1 LSGDPVFYRWH
12 AYIDDIFQQ
21 HKQKLT
27 PYTVAELA
35 YDGVTVAGV
44 QVLPTSGAVNTFQ
57 TAWQQS
63 DVNLARGMDFVTA
76 TGNILAR
83 FTHLNHTPF
92 TYNIQVNNAGSAQR
106 MGMVRI
112 FMAPKTDERNGEM
125 MLRDQR
131 LMMIE
136 MDKFVVALRP
146 GQNMIQR
153 KSSDST
159 VTIPFERTFR
169 NLGEGDPAATTE
181 AQQQFN
187 FCGCG
192 WPEHLLVPKGLPEGL
207 TAQVFVM
214 ISNYENDRVEQDLS
228 GTCNDA
234 ASYCGVRD
242 RLYPDK
248 RAMGFPFDRLPRDN
262 SDRLSSFLTPNM
274 AVQDCGIVH
283 SNTTTLRNN

>member
-1 LSGDPVFYRWH
+1 
-12 AYIDDIFQQ
+12 
-21 HKQKLT
+21 
-27 PYTVAELA
+27 
-35 YDGVTVAGV
+35 VTGV
-44 QVLPTSGAVNTFQ
+44 QVAPERGAANTFQ
-57 TAWQQS
+57 TFWQQS
-63 DVNLARGMDFVTA
+63 DVDLSRGMDFITA
-76 TGNILAR
+76 RGNVSAR

-112 FMAPKTDERNGEM
+112 FMAPKTDERGTD
-125 MLRDQR
+125 MLFRDQR

-136 MDKFVVALRP
+136 MDKFIVALRP
-146 GQNMIQR
+146 GQNTIR
-153 KSSDST
+153 RRSSEST
-159 VTIPFERTFR
+159 ITIPFERTFR
-169 NLGEGDPAATTE
+169 NLEGTNPGATTD

-192 WPEHLLVPKGLPEGL
+192 WPEHMLVPKGLPEGL

-214 ISNYENDRVEQDLS
+214 VSNYENDRIDQDLS

-262 SDRLSSFLTPNM
+262 SDRLSTFLTPNM
-274 AVQDCGIVH
+274 AVQDCNIVH
-283 SNTTTLRNN
+283 SNTTTQRARS